1 MTEPGGRTESRGVV
15 ERVRLAAYAWVEAA
29 DRLLLVR
36 LAPSEAAAG
45 LWMLPG
51 GGLDFGED
59 PADGVLREL
68 TEETGL
74 VGVVDELLAIRSRV
88 AEPSETRSGH
98 RIHTI
103 AILYRVSIVGGE
115 LRDETDEST
124 DLAAWTPLGE
134 VDGLPSTPLLRW
146 ARQRMGP

>member
-1 MTEPGGRTESRGVV
+1 MTGPDGVV
-15 ERVRLAAYAWVEAA
+15 ERVRLAAYAWVEAD

-36 LAPSEAAAG
+36 VAPAEAGAG
-45 LWMLPG
+45 LWLLPG

-59 PADGVLREL
+59 PVDGALREL
-68 TEETGL
+68 AEETGL
-74 VGVVDELLAIRSRV
+74 VGVVDELLAVRSRV

-103 AILYRVSIVGGE
+103 AVLYRVSIVGGE

-124 DLAAWTPLGE
+124 DRAAWMPLAALE
-134 VDGLPSTPLLRW
+134 ALPSTPLLRW
-146 ARQRMGP
+146 ARARMGR

>member
-1 MTEPGGRTESRGVV
+1 MTGPDSVV
-15 ERVRLAAYAWVEAA
+15 ERIRLAAYAWVEDG

-36 LAPSEAAAG
+36 IAPHEAAAG

-74 VGVVDELLAIRSRV
+74 VGIVDGLLAVRSRV

-146 ARQRMGP
+146 ARERMGP